1 MPETADV
8 AHHPFQAEID
18 DLVACVLEGRDT
30 VVDVFDAQKTME
42 VCLAAD
48 RSAERG
54 GAPVSLPLSRLSAR
68 SVERRLDWR
77 LGTGGGAND
86 EHWKVAPR
94 VSPGRWRAPQRR
106 RRPCCARSARPP
118 RAPSRRT
125 IGSGSASS
133 GWAFAGSRTSR
144 SALRAPGVEL
154 TAAADVYDGRLT
166 LAKELWGNQLFTTRD
181 YREVLARPDVDAVI
195 IATPDHWH
203 MQMAVDAMQAG
214 KDVYVEKPMVQ
225 ALEEGPRI
233 IEAARQTGR
242 ILQVGSQHVSSIVY
256 AKARELFRA
265 GAIGE
270 LNLVEAWINR
280 NSSMGA
286 WQYSIPPD
294 ASPQTIDWD
303 RFLGRAPKRPFDPV
317 RLFRWR
323 NYRDYGTGIPG
334 DLFVHLFT
342 GIHFVLDALGPTRAI
357 ASGGLRHWNDGR
369 DVPDVM
375 LALYDYPKTPTHPAF
390 TLSLKVNFAE
400 GAGDAY
406 VFRFVGPEGVL
417 TIGDNSVTLSRRQP
431 AKEPGQTSDTF
442 AKATQDAFMK
452 EYRAKYPD
460 RPELQPRSDETY
472 AAPPRYNSV
481 DDHFRNFF
489 DAMRTRRPV
498 VEDAV
503 FGLRAAGPALLANH
517 SYFENRPIGW
527 DAEKMT
533 RTSIESH

>member
-1 MPETADV
+1 MSIEKSRREFLQVVAGAATAV
-8 AHHPFQAEID
+8 PT
-18 DLVACVLEGRDT
+18 VLR
-30 VVDVFDAQKTME
+30 AQRTT
-42 VCLAAD
+42 
-48 RSAERG
+48 S
-54 GAPVSLPLSRLSAR
+54 SR
-68 SVERRLDWR
+68 
-77 LGTGGGAND
+77 T
-86 EHWKVAPR
+86 
-94 VSPGRWRAPQRR
+94 VSPNDRIRVGIVGMGIRGQQDL
-106 RRPCCARSARPP
+106 
-118 RAPSRRT
+118 
-125 IGSGSASS
+125 
-133 GWAFAGSRTSR
+133 R

-154 TAAADVYDGRLT
+154 TAAADVYDGRLA
-166 LAKELWGNQLFTTRD
+166 LAKELWGSQLFTTRD
-181 YREVLARPDVDAVI
+181 YREVLARQDVDAVI
-195 IATPDHWH
+195 IAAPDHWH

-233 IEAARQTGR
+233 IEAARQSGR

-256 AKARELFRA
+256 AKAREMFRA

-280 NSSMGA
+280 NSPLGA

-294 ASPQTIDWD
+294 ASPETIDWD

-317 RLFRWR
+317 RMFRWR

-342 GIHFVLDALGPTRAI
+342 GIHFVLDAVGPTRAF

-375 LALYDYPKTPTHPAF
+375 LAIYDYPKTSSHPPF

-406 VFRFVGPEGVL
+406 VFRFVGPAGVL
-417 TIGDNSVTLSRRQP
+417 TIGDNSVTLARRPP
-431 AKEPGQTSDTF
+431 AKEPGQTAETF
-442 AKATQDAFMK
+442 AKAAQDAYMK

-460 RPELQPRSDETY
+460 LPELQPRADETY
-472 AAPPRYNSV
+472 AAPQRYNSTE
-481 DDHFRNFF
+481 DHFRTFF
-489 DAMRTRRPV
+489 DAVRTRHQV

-503 FGLRAAGPALLANH
+503 FGLRAAGPA
-517 SYFENRPIGW
+517 
-527 DAEKMT
+527 
-533 RTSIESH
+533 

>member
-1 MPETADV
+1 V
-8 AHHPFQAEID
+8 AATDRIRFAAIGVGIRGQQ
-18 DLVACVLEGRDT
+18 DL
-30 VVDVFDAQKTME
+30 
-42 VCLAAD
+42 LAA
-48 RSAERG
+48 
-54 GAPVSLPLSRLSAR
+54 LK
-68 SVERRLDWR
+68 
-77 LGTGGGAND
+77 T
-86 EHWKVAPR
+86 
-94 VSPGRWRAPQRR
+94 
-106 RRPCCARSARPP
+106 
-118 RAPSRRT
+118 
-125 IGSGSASS
+125 
-133 GWAFAGSRTSR
+133 
-144 SALRAPGVEL
+144 PGVEL
-154 TAAADVYDGRLT
+154 VAAADVYDGRLT
-166 LAKELWGNQLFTTRD
+166 LAKEKWGNQLFTTRD
-181 YREVLARPDVDAVI
+181 YRELLTRRDVDAVL

-203 MQMAVDAMQAG
+203 TQIALDAMNAG

-225 ALEEGPRI
+225 QLDEGPRLI
-233 IEAARQTGR
+233 DAARQTGR
-242 ILQVGSQHVSSIVY
+242 ILQVGSQHPSSIVY
-256 AKARELFRA
+256 AKAKELYRA

-294 ASPQTIDWD
+294 ASPQTIEWD
-303 RFLGRAPKRPFDPV
+303 RFLGQAPKRPFDPV

-375 LALYDYPKTPTHPAF
+375 LALYDYPKTASHAAF

-406 VFRFVGPEGVL
+406 VFRFVGPAGVL
-417 TIGDNSVTLSRRQP
+417 TIGDNAVTLSRRPP
-431 AKEPGQTSDTF
+431 AKEPGQTAESF
-442 AKATQDAFMK
+442 ARAAQDAYMK

-460 RPELQPRSDETY
+460 RPELQPRADETY
-472 AAPPRYNSV
+472 AAPQRYNSTE
-481 DDHFRNFF
+481 DHFRNFF
-489 DAMRTRRPV
+489 DAVRTRRPV
-498 VEDAV
+498 VEDAA

-517 SYFENRPIGW
+517 SYFEKRAIGW

>member
-1 MPETADV
+1 MSARRSRRDFLSGVAAMTVTAPIV
-8 AHHPFQAEID
+8 LRAQQAPIQSRTVSPND
-18 DLVACVLEGRDT
+18 RLRIGLFGMGIRGQQDL
-30 VVDVFDAQKTME
+30 
-42 VCLAAD
+42 
-48 RSAERG
+48 RSA
-54 GAPVSLPLSRLSAR
+54 VR
-68 SVERRLDWR
+68 S
-77 LGTGGGAND
+77 
-86 EHWKVAPR
+86 
-94 VSPGRWRAPQRR
+94 
-106 RRPCCARSARPP
+106 
-118 RAPSRRT
+118 
-125 IGSGSASS
+125 
-133 GWAFAGSRTSR
+133 
-144 SALRAPGVEL
+144 PGVEI
-154 TAAADVYDGRLT
+154 AAVADVYDGRLA
-166 LAKELWGNQLFTTRD
+166 LAKELCGAQVFTTRD
-181 YREVLARPDVDAVI
+181 YREVLSRRDVDAVV

-203 MQMAVDAMQAG
+203 TQMAVDALGAG

-225 ALEEGPRI
+225 ELGEGHRI

-280 NSSMGA
+280 NSPMGA
-286 WQYSIPPD
+286 WQYSIPSD

-303 RFLGRAPKRPFDPV
+303 RFLGRAPKRPFEPV

-342 GIHFVLDALGPTRAI
+342 GIHFVLDAVGPTRAI
-357 ASGGLRHWNDGR
+357 ASGGIRHWNDGR

-375 LALYDYPKTPTHPAF
+375 LAMYDYPKTSTHPAF

-400 GAGDAY
+400 GAGDSY

-417 TIGDNSVTLSRRQP
+417 TIGDNTVTLSRRPP
-431 AKEPGQTSDTF
+431 AKEPGQTADTF

-472 AAPPRYNSV
+472 AAPARYNSM

-489 DAMRTRRPV
+489 DAVRARRPV
-498 VEDAV
+498 VEDAA

-517 SYFENRPIGW
+517 SFFENRAIGW

-533 RTSIESH
+533 RTSLESH

>member
-1 MPETADV
+1 MT
-8 AHHPFQAEID
+8 
-18 DLVACVLEGRDT
+18 T
-30 VVDVFDAQKTME
+30 
-42 VCLAAD
+42 
-48 RSAERG
+48 
-54 GAPVSLPLSRLSAR
+54 
-68 SVERRLDWR
+68 RR
-77 LGTGGGAND
+77 
-86 EHWKVAPR
+86 
-94 VSPGRWRAPQRR
+94 
-106 RRPCCARSARPP
+106 
-118 RAPSRRT
+118 SRRDFLKT
-125 IGSGSASS
+125 VAGAAATAPILLRAQTPASQTVPPNERIRIA
-133 GWAFAGSRTSR
+133 AFGVGIRGQQDIR
-144 SALRAPGVEL
+144 SALRTPGVEL
-154 TAAADVYDGRLT
+154 VAAADVYDGRLA
-166 LAKELWGNQLFTTRD
+166 LAREQWGAQVFTTRD
-181 YREVLARPDVDAVI
+181 YREVLARRDVDAVV

-203 MQMAVDAMQAG
+203 MKMAIDAMKAG

-225 ALEEGPRI
+225 ELADGPLVI
-233 IEAARQTGR
+233 DAARETGR

-280 NSSMGA
+280 NSPMGA

-294 ASPQTIDWD
+294 ASTQTIDWD
-303 RFLGRAPKRPFDPV
+303 RFIGRAPKRPFDPV

-375 LALYDYPKTPTHPAF
+375 LAMYDYPKTSAHPAF

-417 TIGDNSVTLSRRQP
+417 TIGDNSVTLSRRP
-431 AKEPGQTSDTF
+431 AAKEPGQTSDTF

-472 AAPPRYNSV
+472 AAPARYSSA

-489 DAMRTRRPV
+489 DAVRRRRPV

-503 FGLRAAGPALLANH
+503 FGLRAAGPALLANL
-517 SYFENRPIGW
+517 SSFENRPIGW

>member
-1 MPETADV
+1 MKTRRSRRDFLQAV
-8 AHHPFQAEID
+8 AG
-18 DLVACVLEGRDT
+18 VAAAPTILR
-30 VVDVFDAQKTME
+30 AQPGPT
-42 VCLAAD
+42 
-48 RSAERG
+48 
-54 GAPVSLPLSRLSAR
+54 PQ
-68 SVERRLDWR
+68 SVA
-77 LGTGGGAND
+77 AND
-86 EHWKVAPR
+86 RIRVAIFGMGIR
-94 VSPGRWRAPQRR
+94 GQQDV
-106 RRPCCARSARPP
+106 
-118 RAPSRRT
+118 
-125 IGSGSASS
+125 
-133 GWAFAGSRTSR
+133 R

-154 TAAADVYDGRLT
+154 VAAADVYDGRLT
-166 LAKELWGNQLFTTRD
+166 LAKELWGGHLFTTRD

-203 MQMAVDAMQAG
+203 AQMAADAMKAA

-225 ALEEGPRI
+225 EIDEGPRI
-233 IEAARQTGR
+233 IDTARQTSR
-242 ILQVGSQHVSSIVY
+242 ILQVGSQHASSIVY

-303 RFLGRAPKRPFDPV
+303 RFLGRAPKRPFEPV

-375 LALYDYPKTPTHPAF
+375 VALYDYPKRSTHPAF

-400 GAGDAY
+400 GAGTNTT
-406 VFRFVGPEGVL
+406 FRFVGPEGVL
-417 TIGDNSVTLSRRQP
+417 TISDNAVTLSRRQP
-431 AKEPGQTSDTF
+431 ANEPGHTSDTF
-442 AKATQDAFMK
+442 SKATQEAFMK
-452 EYRAKYPD
+452 DYRAKYPD
-460 RPELQPRSDETY
+460 RPALEPRSDETY
-472 AAPPRYNSV
+472 AAPARYSSV

-503 FGLRAAGPALLANH
+503 FGLRAAGPALLANL
-517 SYFENRPIGW
+517 SSFENRPIGW

-533 RTSIESH
+533 RAAIESHQ

>member
-1 MPETADV
+1 V
-8 AHHPFQAEID
+8 
-18 DLVACVLEGRDT
+18 
-30 VVDVFDAQKTME
+30 
-42 VCLAAD
+42 
-48 RSAERG
+48 
-54 GAPVSLPLSRLSAR
+54 
-68 SVERRLDWR
+68 
-77 LGTGGGAND
+77 
-86 EHWKVAPR
+86 
-94 VSPGRWRAPQRR
+94 
-106 RRPCCARSARPP
+106 
-118 RAPSRRT
+118 
-125 IGSGSASS
+125 
-133 GWAFAGSRTSR
+133 
-144 SALRAPGVEL
+144 
-154 TAAADVYDGRLT
+154 AAADVYDGRLT
-166 LAKELWGNQLFTTRD
+166 LARERWGNQLFTTRD
-181 YREVLARPDVDAVI
+181 YREVLARPDVDAVL

-203 MQMAVDAMQAG
+203 TQIALDAMKAG

-225 ALEEGPRI
+225 QLDEGPRI
-233 IEAARQTGR
+233 VDAARQTGR
-242 ILQVGSQHVSSIVY
+242 ILQVGSQHPSSIVY
-256 AKARELFRA
+256 AKAKELYRA

-303 RFLGRAPKRPFDPV
+303 RFLGRAPKRPFDAV

-375 LALYDYPKTPTHPAF
+375 LALYDYPKTASHPAF

-406 VFRFVGPEGVL
+406 VFRFVGPAGVL
-417 TIGDNSVTLSRRQP
+417 TIGDNSVTLARRPP
-431 AKEPGQTSDTF
+431 AKEPGHTAETF
-442 AKATQDAFMK
+442 AKAAQDAYMK
-452 EYRAKYPD
+452 EYRATYPD
-460 RPELQPRSDETY
+460 RPELQPRADETY
-472 AAPPRYNSV
+472 AAPQRYNST

-489 DAMRTRRPV
+489 DAVRTRRQV
-498 VEDAV
+498 VEDAA

-527 DAEKMT
+527 DAEKMA

>member
-1 MPETADV
+1 MSIGKSRREFLQVV
-8 AHHPFQAEID
+8 A
-18 DLVACVLEGRDT
+18 G
-30 VVDVFDAQKTME
+30 
-42 VCLAAD
+42 AA
-48 RSAERG
+48 
-54 GAPVSLPLSRLSAR
+54 
-68 SVERRLDWR
+68 
-77 LGTGGGAND
+77 T
-86 EHWKVAPR
+86 VAPT
-94 VSPGRWRAPQRR
+94 VLRAQR
-106 RRPCCARSARPP
+106 AA
-118 RAPSRRT
+118 A
-125 IGSGSASS
+125 
-133 GWAFAGSRTSR
+133 SRTVAPNDRIRVGIVGVGIRGQQDLR

-166 LAKELWGNQLFTTRD
+166 LAKELWGSQVFTTRD

-195 IATPDHWH
+195 IAAPDHWH

-225 ALEEGPRI
+225 ALEEGARI
-233 IEAARQTGR
+233 IEAAGKTGR

-280 NSSMGA
+280 NSSIGA

-294 ASPQTIDWD
+294 ASPETIEWD

-342 GIHFVLDALGPTRAI
+342 GIHFVVDATGPTRAF

-417 TIGDNSVTLSRRQP
+417 TIGDNTVTLSRRPP

-442 AKATQDAFMK
+442 SKATHDAFMR
-452 EYRAKYPD
+452 EYRAKYAD
-460 RPELQPRSDETY
+460 RPELQPRNDETF
-472 AAPPRYNSV
+472 AAPPRYTSV
-481 DDHFRNFF
+481 DDHFANFF

-527 DAEKMT
+527 DPEKMT